1 MPAPQQDIK
10 DLIQKYTKKVET
22 QLSVPISSISEAPL
36 TTKAYQDFR
45 KQYMPGPMN
54 FYEKVCN
61 ASEKIL
67 KVAPGPKDKP
77 KIEAAIKTTQLNIT
91 PTGAY
96 SFAML
101 APTILAIF
109 GSLISFAVFNSF
121 FFVFFFLLTALA
133 LYIPL
138 QRMPMIMAD
147 SWRLKASN
155 QMVLAVFFIVTY
167 MRHTSNLERAI
178 DFAANHLSAPLS
190 LDLKK
195 VIWDVQT
202 EKYGAI
208 KDSLES
214 YLETWKAYNME
225 FVEAMHLIESSL
237 YEGSEDRRIE
247 LLEKSLELILEE
259 TYEKMLHYAQNL
271 KSPITMLHMLGII
284 LPILGLVILP
294 LVVSFIEFIQWYH
307 LAALYNI
314 VLPIVV
320 YYMGKNILSK
330 RPTGYGQGDASDI
343 NPGLKKYKNIIIKVL
358 GGEFLIN
365 PLVISLVIG
374 GILFVIGFSPL
385 IIHTVSPGFDV
396 IYDTSVSDIGG
407 SPFIVT
413 TAAESYAGKPKF
425 ALQQYQL
432 SKSKDPAKIG
442 KMLGPYGLG
451 ATILSLAIPIAIAF
465 AIGLFYKFKSKNII
479 KIRENT
485 KALEKEFASALF
497 QLGNRLAD
505 GLPAEIAFDKV
516 ASTME
521 NTVSGS
527 FFKAISANIRRLGM
541 GIEEAIFNPRKGALL
556 AFPSNIIE
564 SSMKVL
570 VESARKGPVIASKA
584 VLSVSKYIKE
594 IHRVNERLKDLMADI
609 ISSMKSQIAF
619 LTPVISGIVIGITSM
634 VSAII
639 SKLSAN
645 IAQTTANAPG
655 GAAQAT
661 TVAAM
666 FGDTIPTFYFQL
678 IVGFYVVQIVY
689 IMTIL
694 ANGIENGEDK
704 LNEEFALGKNLI
716 SSVRLYTVTSLIIIL
731 IFNFI
736 AASILV

>member
-1 MPAPQQDIK
+1 MPAPNEDIK

-22 QLSVPISSISEAPL
+22 QLNVPLSSVSEKAL
-36 TTKAYQDFR
+36 TTKEYQDFR
-45 KQYMPGPMN
+45 KQYMPGQMN
-54 FYEKVCN
+54 LYEKACN
-61 ASEKIL
+61 FSEKIL

-77 KIEAAIKTTQLNIT
+77 KIETAIKATQLNIT

-101 APTILAIF
+101 APTAIAIF
-109 GSLISFAVFNSF
+109 GSLISFAIFDSF

-133 LYIPL
+133 LYVPL

-167 MRHTSNLERAI
+167 MRHTSNIERAI

-202 EKYGAI
+202 EKYGSI

-214 YLETWKAYNME
+214 YLETWKTYNME
-225 FVEAMHLIESSL
+225 FVEAMHLIEASL
-237 YEGSEDRRIE
+237 YEGSEERRVE

-307 LAALYNI
+307 LAALYNV
-314 VLPIVV
+314 VLPILV

-365 PLVISLVIG
+365 PLVISLIIG
-374 GILFVIGFSPL
+374 GVLFLIGFSPL
-385 IIHTVSPGFDV
+385 MLHAVSPGFDV
-396 IYDTSVSDIGG
+396 IYDTSMSDAGG
-407 SPFIVT
+407 SPLVIT
-413 TAAESYAGKPKF
+413 TDVGSYAGKPKF
-425 ALQQYQL
+425 ALQQYQE
-432 SKSKDPAKIG
+432 SKSKDAAKMG
-442 KMLGPYGLG
+442 TMLGPYGLG
-451 ATILSLAIPIAIAF
+451 ATLLSLAIPLSIAF
-465 AIGLFYKFKSKNII
+465 AVGLFYKFKSKNII

-485 KALEKEFASALF
+485 KSLEKEFASALF

-516 ASTME
+516 ANTME

-541 GIEEAIFNPRKGALL
+541 GVEEAIFNPRKGALL

-564 SSMKVL
+564 SSMKVM
-570 VESARKGPVIASKA
+570 VESARKGPIIASKA

-639 SKLSAN
+639 SKLSSN

-704 LNEEFALGKNLI
+704 LNEEYALGQNLI
-716 SSVRLYTVTSLIIIL
+716 SSARLYVLTSLVIIL